1 MPLIRGLACKALE
14 DRHWDAISASVGRPI
29 NPAEEDVTL
38 LEALEWGLGA
48 PAALAAIE
56 DVAAQA
62 GKEHALKA
70 ALEAM
75 RREWDGVVFTL
86 KAYKATGTSVLKGTD
101 EVNALLDDQLVKTQV
116 RGGCGSV
123 VGREGKWVCSAASGA
138 NHHLEFQTLLQRIP

>member
-123 VGREGKWVCSAASGA
+123 VGREGKWVCSAA
-138 NHHLEFQTLLQRIP
+138 